1 MRIKTVIF
9 YDGLCA
15 LCNQSVRI
23 LKRLDWLHRFEYIDL
38 QAWESVHARY
48 PQLDREAVLG
58 AMHVIRPD
66 GRLYAGYAALRQI
79 SRELPL
85 LFWIF
90 PLLYL
95 PGVTWA
101 GPRLYRWIA
110 THRYELNRL
119 FGGPTECESGAC
131 KIHKR

>member
-1 MRIKTVIF
+1 
-9 YDGLCA
+9 
-15 LCNQSVRI
+15 
-23 LKRLDWLHRFEYIDL
+23 
-38 QAWESVHARY
+38 
-48 PQLDREAVLG
+48 
-58 AMHVIRPD
+58 MHVIRPD